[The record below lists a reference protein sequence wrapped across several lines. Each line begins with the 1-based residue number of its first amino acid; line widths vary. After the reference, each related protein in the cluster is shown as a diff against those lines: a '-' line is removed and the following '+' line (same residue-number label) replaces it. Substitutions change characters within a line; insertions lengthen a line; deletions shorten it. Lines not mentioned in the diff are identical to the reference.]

1 MGYASHGDGAL
12 GSAGF
17 YMYYPRAQPQLGE
30 ASRGQPLSSNSIGSL
45 RKSAL
50 SKP

>member
-17 YMYYPRAQPQLGE
+17 YYPRAQPQLGE
-30 ASRGQPLSSNSIGSL
+30 ASRGQPLSSNSIGLL

-50 SKP
+50 SKL